1 MTGVGSRERFVTV
14 TSTPG
19 KVSGRRALA
28 AFVGSSAR
36 RELLRILDAVVP
48 GDLVTV
54 TRIDRSARSTFGLF
68 AIADK
73 QAVGIDIDDDPR

>member
-54 TRIDRSARSTFGLF
+54 TRIDRSARSTFDLF
-68 AIADK
+68 
-73 QAVGIDIDDDPR
+73 DDDPR